1 MLICS
6 FCSASQKD
14 AELLI
19 AGHNGAHICNECVET
34 SALIVAEK
42 RATQRNIQDRTP
54 RRRGDDQ
61 ALKIR
66 CAEMAEGNVARAR
79 ELHAFITENTEAA

>member
-1 MLICS
+1 MLTCS
-6 FCSASQKD
+6 FCAASQEV

-19 AGHNGAHICNECVET
+19 AGNNGAYICDKCVEI

-42 RATQRNIQDRTP
+42 RAKQRDIQDRGP
-54 RRRGDDQ
+54 RQFGDDQ

-66 CAEMAEGNVARAR
+66 CAEMADGDVSRAR
-79 ELHAFITENTEAA
+79 ELHAFITEKTEAA